1 MDLKAL
7 QNLAEQLQWLVE
19 TIKERFS
26 QLVTACTES
35 LIAIADMFREVK
47 KKIEV
52 EDGSPKA
59 YGRSPFSQSR
69 HKKQTSSVHYDYTP
83 TVRRHLPYQRRSY

>member
-35 LIAIADMFREVK
+35 LITIADMFQEVK
-47 KKIEV
+47 KKN
-52 EDGSPKA
+52 
-59 YGRSPFSQSR
+59 RSRRWFSKSIWKIAIQSV
-69 HKKQTSSVHYDYTP
+69 SS
-83 TVRRHLPYQRRSY
+83 